1 VLKTKGYHVE
11 HNFGHGNQYL
21 ASLRLALNLLAF
33 LFHTVLELI
42 DAKYRLL
49 RQELAARQTFFN
61 DVRTLTRY
69 FCFDSWQH
77 LLGFMITQLEPQP
90 KLDTS

>member
-1 VLKTKGYHVE
+1 M
-11 HNFGHGNQYL
+11 
-21 ASLRLALNLLAF
+21 
-33 LFHTVLELI
+33 

-49 RQELAARQTFFN
+49 RQEPAARQPFFN

-77 LLGFMITQLEPQP
+77 LLDFMITQLELQP
-90 KLDTS
+90 KLNTG